1 MAVPVPTKRFVLL
14 VAAGFLIP
22 LASITKPG
30 LERFLVPYDLALFV
44 VFVVSA
50 LLGSKKCPVKVTRTI
65 DTVISVRKENEVKL
79 ILESE
84 APYTI
89 KARVRDEAPETC
101 TVAGNE
107 WNLTLLPRK
116 PMTLSYS
123 IVPLERGSGRFRG
136 TFVRTLAPLGLSMV
150 EHVLDTGQTVAI
162 YPNVQAIREFDLLKQ
177 KGRLADAG
185 MRRSKLRGLGT
196 EFESI
201 RDYNDDDF
209 RFVDWNATA
218 RRGKLMV
225 RNFEQERNQAVI
237 VCLDLGRHLL
247 AEIDGATKLDHCL
260 DAALMLLHAAERE
273 HDLIGL
279 YAFDDTV
286 RAYVAPKKGR
296 AQIAALLK
304 AAHGLQPEAVQPNYA
319 KALSH
324 LAASWKRR
332 SLIVLFTDAEDEDQA
347 RELLQGIGVLRR
359 NHLLFVVR
367 VKDPRLNELE
377 SLRVTEPGALHMRA
391 SLAIYN
397 SQRAEAARILSGA
410 GVTAIES
417 EPKDLAATLVTAYLR
432 VKERAAL

>member
-319 KALSH
+319 SFCKGSVCCAETISCLSSGSKTPGSTNWSLCESQSREH
-324 LAASWKRR
+324 CICERPLRFTIHSEQKLPGSCLEQESQQLSLNRR
-332 SLIVLFTDAEDEDQA
+332 T
-347 RELLQGIGVLRR
+347 LRQPWSR
-359 NHLLFVVR
+359 
-367 VKDPRLNELE
+367 P
-377 SLRVTEPGALHMRA
+377 T
-391 SLAIYN
+391 
-397 SQRAEAARILSGA
+397 
-410 GVTAIES
+410 
-417 EPKDLAATLVTAYLR
+417 
-432 VKERAAL
+432 